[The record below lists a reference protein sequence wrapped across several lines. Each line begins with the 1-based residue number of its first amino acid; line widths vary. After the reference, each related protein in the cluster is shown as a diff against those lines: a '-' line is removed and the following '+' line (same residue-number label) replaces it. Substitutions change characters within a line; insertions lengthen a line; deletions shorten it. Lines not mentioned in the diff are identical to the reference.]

1 MLEWKSDTHVVVDGV
16 GFAVLASGPS
26 GVREARE
33 LAERTASMVVFKPRW
48 MIEQYEAIRSTLE
61 IRNFVELGIYDG
73 GSTALL
79 GLLFRPRRLVAFD
92 LKPGRI
98 PALDALIEEHGLDDG
113 LHAYFGVDQADR
125 TRLERILDEEFGS
138 EPLDLVVDD
147 ASHLLDETIASFN
160 VLFPRLRPGGMFV
173 IEDWSAQHLSDE
185 IIEQALAT
193 DRDAATEMM
202 RRLSAGE
209 TGPPGGQPL
218 SRLLLQLVLTAGYA
232 EGIVAELTSVRKG
245 WAVVIRG
252 DAVLD
257 SATFDIRSCYGS
269 LGRTVLPEN
278 SLNQGD

>member
-1 MLEWKSDTHVVVDGV
+1 
-16 GFAVLASGPS
+16 
-26 GVREARE
+26 
-33 LAERTASMVVFKPRW
+33 MVVFKPRW

-98 PALDALIEEHGLDDG
+98 PALDARLSNDATRTLDDG

-125 TRLERILDEEFGS
+125 HACLERILDEEFGS